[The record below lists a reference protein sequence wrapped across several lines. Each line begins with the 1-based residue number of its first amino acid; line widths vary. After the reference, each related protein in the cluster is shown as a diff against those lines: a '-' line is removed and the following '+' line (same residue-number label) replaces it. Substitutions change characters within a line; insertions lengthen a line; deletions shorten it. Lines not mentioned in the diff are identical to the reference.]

1 MKIKLSAALALMAAL
16 GVKNAPNWD
25 KDVMADRLRQVPE
38 RFAADDVPSEHAKLY
53 SELAGLGADD
63 TIEVIDDK
71 EEKPAKPPGKGS
83 APEKKP
89 RSRVAQ
95 PVDKFGCREGTISAK
110 VNEVVSKSWKTDKQ
124 IAEEAGIDLRNAR
137 GRLYLATV
145 QGLFEARRTI
155 EYRLKPADAK
165 N

>member
-1 MKIKLSAALALMAAL
+1 MK
-16 GVKNAPNWD
+16 P
-25 KDVMADRLRQVPE
+25 Q
-38 RFAADDVPSEHAKLY
+38 AKGQGK
-53 SELAGLGADD
+53 A
-63 TIEVIDDK
+63 
-71 EEKPAKPPGKGS
+71 PAKPPGKGS